1 MNETAKQQLPSG
13 PSTLCF
19 NKEDFMKVC
28 ALINLCSKMQIV
40 GVSRES
46 LVVHTHHVL
55 TLCGLTSQKTNRGG
69 LGLSGSVHVEAYPC
83 FPNFI

>member
-40 GVSRES
+40 GVSLES
-46 LVVHTHHVL
+46 LVVRTHLVTYLVWPH
-55 TLCGLTSQKTNRGG
+55 QPEN
-69 LGLSGSVHVEAYPC
+69 
-83 FPNFI
+83 